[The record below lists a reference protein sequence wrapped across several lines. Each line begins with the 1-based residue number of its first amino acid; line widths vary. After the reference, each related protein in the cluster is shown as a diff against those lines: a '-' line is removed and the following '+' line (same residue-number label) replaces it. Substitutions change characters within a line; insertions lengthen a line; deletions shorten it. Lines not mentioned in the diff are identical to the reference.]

1 MRIRAAVLEATGG
14 PVLVDTL
21 DLAGPRAGE
30 VLVRIGAAGVCHSD
44 QHAITGHSPVPMPCV
59 LGHEGAGEVV
69 GIGPEVE
76 SVKVADR
83 VVLNWQPSCRAC
95 FYCERGQ
102 SHLCPE
108 VVAPLWEGYL
118 ADGTSRLS
126 RGGEFVHHYSGIST
140 WAEYTVVPEA
150 CCTVVDPAVPFEVA
164 ALIGCGV
171 TTGVGAALHRGNLY
185 PGSQV
190 AVVGAG
196 GVGLSV
202 IMGSA
207 MAGVERIIA
216 VDRRPA
222 KRDLAMEL
230 GATDFVQAGDSAVD
244 QVVELTGGRGADVVF
259 EAIGN
264 PRLQEAW
271 IDGVRP
277 GGTLVLVG
285 VSASTDTAA
294 FKGADLVWSEKTI
307 KGSFYAASD
316 PDRAIKDL
324 CAAYLEGRLPVDRLI
339 SKRVGIEEAQPALDA
354 MLTGAEGRVVIV
366 FD

>member
-1 MRIRAAVLEATGG
+1 MRIRAAVLEEIGS
-14 PVLVDTL
+14 PVVVDTL
-21 DLAGPRAGE
+21 DLAAPRAGE
-30 VLVRIGAAGVCHSD
+30 VLVRMGAAGVCHSD
-44 QHAITGHSPVPMPCV
+44 QHSISGHSPTIMPCV

-69 GIGPEVE
+69 PIGPGVE
-76 SVKVADR
+76 TVQLGDR
-83 VVLNWQPSCRAC
+83 VVLNWRPGCGTC
-95 FYCERGQ
+95 FYCDRGL

-108 VVAPLWEGYL
+108 LVTSLWDGCM

-126 RGGEFVHHYSGIST
+126 RGGHIIYHYSAVST
-140 WAEYTVVPEA
+140 WAEYTVVPEV

-171 TTGVGAALHRGNLY
+171 TTGVGAAVHRANLG
-185 PGSQV
+185 PGSHV

-202 IMGSA
+202 IMGA
-207 MAGVERIIA
+207 ATAGAARIIA

-222 KRDLAMEL
+222 KRDMAMAL
-230 GATDFVQAGDSAVD
+230 GATDFVPAGDSALE
-244 QVVELTGGRGADVVF
+244 QVIELTGGRGADVVF
-259 EAIGN
+259 EAVGN

-285 VSASTDTAA
+285 VSAITDTSA
-294 FKGADLVWSEKTI
+294 FNCAGLVRDEKTI
-307 KGSFYAASD
+307 KGSYFAASD
-316 PDRAIKDL
+316 PDRTIKDL
-324 CAAYLEGRLPVDRLI
+324 CVAYLEGRLPVDRLI
-339 SKRVGIEEAQPALDA
+339 SKRVGIEETQLALDA
-354 MLTGAEGRVVIV
+354 MLTGAEGRVVIL